1 MASHLHELHLLTRF
15 RWAFCQLEY
24 LRHCLRQR
32 IQRALGELPETL
44 DEIYDLTLKDIGE
57 QNWEYAHRLFQCV
70 AAASRP
76 LRVEEL
82 AEFLAFDYDA
92 ESTPTLRED
101 WRHEDPAHAVRST
114 CSSLLAIVDV
124 DGTRVIQFAHFS
136 VKEYLT
142 SDRLADAR
150 PTLSR
155 FHVSMT
161 QAHTIVAQACLG
173 VLLHIDESITEDGLK
188 KLPLAEYAAEH
199 WVSHA
204 RFDGVSQ
211 NIQKG
216 IKRLF
221 DPSNQHLLVWTWI
234 FDPASPR
241 SRYIRSGRPS
251 QARGTAL
258 HYSAF
263 CGIQDVVEFLVVE
276 RSQDVNARSL
286 DGNET
291 PLTVASREGHSEV
304 VLALLEHGADMR
316 IRDNYFFSPVEH
328 ASTRG
333 HVEVVQVL
341 LKHGADVN
349 EGIDRRNNTILHL
362 ASSSGAPK
370 VARMI
375 LEHGADV
382 HARDIDNLTPL
393 HSAQDE
399 GVAQVLLEY
408 GADPNAQD
416 KTKRTPLY
424 EALDLRRAEFA
435 RVLLDN
441 GANVNARDHQNRTPL
456 HLASRWG
463 YLDGVRLLLQR
474 GSDIHARDDLDW
486 TPFQVASARKH
497 HDVMQFLLE
506 HGAVAENH
514 RTR

>member
-1 MASHLHELHLLTRF
+1 MASHLDLSTRF

-32 IQRALGELPETL
+32 IRRALGELPDTL

-92 ESTPTLRED
+92 ESTPILRED

-114 CSSLLAIVDV
+114 CSSLLAIVDI

-142 SDRLADAR
+142 SNRLADAG

-173 VLLHIDESITEDGLK
+173 VLLHIDESITDDGLK

-199 WVSHA
+199 WVAHA
-204 RFDGVSQ
+204 RFEDVSR

-216 IKRLF
+216 MARLF
-221 DPSNQHLLVWTWI
+221 DPKNRHLSIWVWI
-234 FDPASPR
+234 FDPASPPGG
-241 SRYIRSGRPS
+241 RYIRSGRPLG
-251 QARGTAL
+251 ARGTAL

-263 CGIQDVVEFLVVE
+263 CGIQDVVDFLIVE
-276 RSQDVNARSL
+276 RSQDVNARSF

-291 PLTVASREGHSEV
+291 PLAVASREGHSGV
-304 VLALLEHGADMR
+304 VRVLLEHGADVGT
-316 IRDNYFFSPVEH
+316 RDNYFYSPMEH

-333 HVEVVQVL
+333 HAKVVQVL
-341 LKHGADVN
+341 LERGADVN
-349 EGIDRRNNTILHL
+349 KGVDRRNNTILHL
-362 ASSSGAPK
+362 ASSSGHPK
-370 VARMI
+370 VVQMI
-375 LEHGADV
+375 LDHGADV
-382 HARDIDNLTPL
+382 HVRDTDNLTPL

-399 GVAQVLLEY
+399 EVARVLLEH
-408 GADPNAQD
+408 GANPNAQD

-424 EALDLRRAEFA
+424 EALDLRRADFA

-441 GANVNARDHQNRTPL
+441 GADVNARDNQNGTPL

-463 YLDGVRLLLQR
+463 YLDGVKLLLQR
-474 GSDIHARDDLDW
+474 GSDIHARDDLGW

-497 HDVMQFLLE
+497 HDVMKFLLD
-506 HGAVAENH
+506 HNAVAENYKA
-514 RTR
+514 R

>member
-1 MASHLHELHLLTRF
+1 
-15 RWAFCQLEY
+15 
-24 LRHCLRQR
+24 
-32 IQRALGELPETL
+32 
-44 DEIYDLTLKDIGE
+44 LKHIDKH
-57 QNWEYAHRLFQCV
+57 NWEYAHRLFQCV
-70 AAASRP
+70 AASSRP

-82 AEFLAFDYDA
+82 AEFLAFEYDA

-101 WRHEDPAHAVRST
+101 WRQEDPARAVQST
-114 CSSLLAIVDV
+114 CSSLLVIVDV
-124 DGTRVIQFAHFS
+124 DGTRVIQFAHLS

-142 SDRLADAR
+142 SKRLADAG
-150 PTLSR
+150 PNLSR

-199 WVSHA
+199 WVAHA
-204 RFDGVSQ
+204 RFDDVSP
-211 NIQKG
+211 NIQNG
-216 IKRLF
+216 MKRLF
-221 DPSNQHLLVWTWI
+221 DPKNRHLSVWVWVS
-234 FDPASPR
+234 DPASPKG
-241 SRYIRSGRPS
+241 RYIRSGRPS

-263 CGIQDVVEFLVVE
+263 CGIQDVVKFLIVE
-276 RSQDVNARSL
+276 RSQDVNSRSL

-304 VLALLEHGADMR
+304 VRALLEHGADMGT
-316 IRDNYFFSPVEH
+316 RDNYSYSPVEH

-333 HVEVVQVL
+333 HVKVIQVL
-341 LKHGADVN
+341 LEHGADVN
-349 EGIDRRNNTILHL
+349 KGVDARNNTVLHL
-362 ASSSGAPK
+362 ASSSGHPK
-370 VARMI
+370 AARMI
-375 LEHGADV
+375 LEHGANV
-382 HARDIDNLTPL
+382 HAGDIDNLTPL
-393 HSAQDE
+393 HAAQDE
-399 GVAQVLLEY
+399 VVARVLLEY
-408 GADPNAQD
+408 GAKPNARD

-441 GANVNARDHQNRTPL
+441 GADVNARDDQNRTPL

-463 YLDGVRLLLQR
+463 YLDGVQLLLER
-474 GSDIHARDDLDW
+474 GSDIDARDDLGW

-506 HGAVAENH
+506 QGARAENH
-514 RTR
+514 RAR

>member
-1 MASHLHELHLLTRF
+1 MASHLHLSTRF
-15 RWAFCQLEY
+15 RWTFCQLEY

-57 QNWEYAHRLFQCV
+57 QNWEYARRLFQCV

-142 SDRLADAR
+142 SSRLADAK

-155 FHVSMT
+155 FHVSMSE
-161 QAHTIVAQACLG
+161 AHTIVVQACLG
-173 VLLHIDESITEDGLK
+173 VLLHIDEGITEDGLK

-199 WVSHA
+199 WAVHA
-204 RFDGVSQ
+204 RFDDVSPS
-211 NIQKG
+211 IQKG
-216 IKRLF
+216 IKCLF
-221 DPSNQHLLVWTWI
+221 DPNHHHFSVWVWI
-234 FDPASPR
+234 FDPASPG

-263 CGIQDVVEFLVVE
+263 CGIQDAVEFLVVE
-276 RSQDVNARSL
+276 RSQDVDARGF

-291 PLTVASREGHSEV
+291 PVIVASREGHSEV
-304 VLALLEHGADMR
+304 VQALLEHGAD
-316 IRDNYFFSPVEH
+316 IETRDNYFYSAVEH

-333 HVEVVQVL
+333 HLKVVQVL
-341 LKHGADVN
+341 LERGADVN
-349 EGIDRRNNTILHL
+349 KAVDQRNNTILHL
-362 ASSSGAPK
+362 ASSFGHPK
-370 VARMI
+370 VVRMI
-375 LEHGADV
+375 LEHGANV
-382 HARDIDNLTPL
+382 HARDIDDLTPL

-399 GVAQVLLEY
+399 GVARVLLEY
-408 GADPNAQD
+408 EANPNAQD

-424 EALDLRRAEFA
+424 EALDLRCAEFV

-441 GANVNARDHQNRTPL
+441 GADVNARDHQNRTPL

-474 GSDIHARDDLDW
+474 GTDIHARDDSGW
-486 TPFQVASARKH
+486 TPFQVASARRH
-497 HDVMQFLLE
+497 HDIMQFLLE
-506 HGAVAENH
+506 HGALVENH
-514 RTR
+514 RA